1 MLTIQ
6 GQCHCGNLS
15 SHLDLPEH
23 TASLT
28 LYGCSCSFCRLH
40 ACTWLGE
47 PAQKLTLSAE
57 SPEQSTWYAT
67 GQLAPNYLLCRRCGV
82 VLAAVSYF
90 EEAWYAILN
99 AQTALLPALP
109 QDFLPFRQTNL
120 TDQQRLTL
128 RRQRWVRGVELQGLP
143 WPSLQPSAQ
152 PDQALKASLVG

>member
-15 SHLDLPEH
+15 STLLLPEH
-23 TASLT
+23 TVSLT

-57 SPEQSTWYAT
+57 IPEQSGWYAT
-67 GQLAPNYLLCRRCGV
+67 GQLAPDYLLCRRCGV
-82 VLAAVSYF
+82 ALAAISYF
-90 EEAWYAILN
+90 GDAWYGIIN

-128 RRQRWVRGVELQGLP
+128 RRQRWVRGVELQGLS
-143 WPSLQPSAQ
+143 WPSALPSVLPDLAQ
-152 PDQALKASLVG
+152 GTSLVG